1 MEHIAFSLLRCILLM
16 GVVVDKFKGVQ
27 NLFIESVQ
35 GRTFGDLNM
44 SVAACTDHIAPRRLP
59 LSLQTNRHIGRYT

>member
-1 MEHIAFSLLRCILLM
+1 MEHIAFSLLICILLM

-35 GRTFGDLNM
+35 GSDFWRFKYVG
-44 SVAACTDHIAPRRLP
+44 S
-59 LSLQTNRHIGRYT
+59 SLYGSHSSP